1 MLAAAGL
8 EIFEFRVF
16 RAQTCVS
23 MVCSER
29 EGPDAPDRE
38 NWSPKDAH
46 TVKNESW
53 ECLPYVF
60 LVVAFSRI

>member
-8 EIFEFRVF
+8 ENFEFRVF

-29 EGPDAPDRE
+29 EGPEAPHPLFQHASSGGTQCAQD
-38 NWSPKDAH
+38 
-46 TVKNESW
+46 T
-53 ECLPYVF
+53 LT
-60 LVVAFSRI
+60 

>member
-8 EIFEFRVF
+8 ENFEFRVF

-29 EGPDAPDRE
+29 EGPEAPERE

-46 TVKNESW
+46 TVENESW
-53 ECLPYVF
+53 
-60 LVVAFSRI
+60 